1 MKKKDLLKLIEAK
14 YKIINNEKL
23 VEFTERS
30 AGNFNWYQKKE
41 DDWFPKVND
50 LENEFNI
57 LKKEVKLAL
66 KETKEAKD
74 IIDNFE
80 CNHDV
85 RLNYYELFSNT
96 SKCIFCDE
104 YIHGDNV
111 CNWEYSKNR
120 NKYCVILDDKIQF
133 DSDGDDYI
141 IDNGYTINQVL
152 EIILD
157 IIKDK
162 NDEDDIDLIQEFK
175 KLNLIN
181 CKINYQKKSKENFIL
196 IISGSNK
203 RFIDDESYIQKKGL
217 DFGLEIVDYFYGLLN
232 TKIKLI
238 DNTELL
244 ENKKLQQKI
253 SSYNDNV
260 KFTNYDTIEEL
271 ERILNYQKEV
281 PFKLIIDLSELYNY
295 KIENNSI
302 TKESYNIK
310 LNEAFPNSH
319 IIKINN
325 LSKKSLEELSNFL
338 KTYKDI
344 NNLYAYQNKKYYYIE
359 NNEIKSQDLE
369 NTCDK
374 VKRLLKN

>member
-30 AGNFNWYQKKE
+30 AGNFRWYQKKE
-41 DDWFPKVND
+41 EDWFPKIDD

-74 IIDNFE
+74 VINNFE

-111 CNWEYSKNR
+111 SNWEYSKNR

-181 CKINYQKKSKENFIL
+181 CKINDQKKSKENFIL

-203 RFIDDESYIQKKGL
+203 HFIDDESYIQKKGL

-232 TKIKLI
+232 TKVKLI
-238 DNTELL
+238 DNTEFL
-244 ENKKLQQKI
+244 ENKKLQEI
-253 SSYNDNV
+253 SSYNDNI

-271 ERILNYQKEV
+271 ERILNQQQEV

-295 KIENNSI
+295 KIDNNSI
-302 TKESYNIK
+302 IKESYNIN
-310 LNEAFPNSH
+310 LNEIFPNSH
-319 IIKINN
+319 VIKINN
-325 LSKKSLEELSNFL
+325 LSKKSLEELSSFL
-338 KTYKDI
+338 KLYKDI
-344 NNLYAYQNKKYYYIE
+344 NNLYAYQNEKYYYIE